1 MTARALFRLPYS
13 DTYTI
18 VEQGSGHPEELAA
31 YGALDGR
38 EGFVIAPFAITAAEP
53 LLLLR
58 PDRIE
63 TRRTTSETEVAGR
76 ARRKHEADATDRRAY
91 AGDFARCH
99 SQLLAGRFAKL
110 VLARRATE
118 RMARRVDAEQL
129 FMRACRLYP
138 RMFVALVEAQRC
150 GTWLFATPERL
161 LSGTSDRWHTVALA
175 GTQRLDGDAARFD
188 CPPKPHAPAD
198 ETIAWDGKNRREQR
212 IVADYIADTLRPLTT
227 GLSRSEARTV
237 RAGNVIHLRTDFD
250 FTLADGQGIGNV
262 INALHPTPAVC
273 GLPKDEAR
281 RFLTTAEHSPRS
293 YYSGFMGP
301 LNICNETHLYVS
313 LRCMAIDGDSC
324 SLYAGGGLLTDS
336 IEEQEWL
343 ETEAKMETMRNVI
356 GDTVTDE

>member
-18 VEQGSGHPEELAA
+18 VEQSGGQPEELVS
-31 YGALDGR
+31 YGDLDRR
-38 EGFVIAPFAITAAEP
+38 EGFVIAPFAISDAEP

-58 PDRIE
+58 PDHIE
-63 TRRTTSETEVAGR
+63 TRRTTTETEVAGR
-76 ARRKHEADATDRRAY
+76 MRNQAADDIVARNAY
-91 AGDFARCH
+91 ADDFAKCH
-99 SQLLAGRFAKL
+99 SQLRAGRFAKL

-118 RMARRVDAEQL
+118 RMAHVVAPEQL

-138 RMFVALVEAQRC
+138 RMFVALVEAERC
-150 GTWLFATPERL
+150 GTWLFATPEIL
-161 LSGTSDRWHTVALA
+161 LSGSAGRWHTMALA
-175 GTQRLDGDAARFD
+175 GTQRITSETAGFD
-188 CPPKPHAPAD
+188 CPPNPHPTDNAPM
-198 ETIAWDGKNRREQR
+198 EWDNKNRKEQS

-227 GLSRSEARTV
+227 GLKRSEPQTV
-237 RAGNVIHLRTDFD
+237 RAGNVIHLRTDFN
-250 FTLADGQGIGNV
+250 FTLAAGQGIGNI

-281 RFLTTAEHSPRS
+281 IFLTTAEHSPRS

-301 LNICNETHLYVS
+301 LNLCNETHLYVS
-313 LRCMAIDGDSC
+313 LRCMAVNGNRC

-343 ETEAKMETMRNVI
+343 ETEAKMETMRSVI
-356 GDTVTDE
+356 GATITDK

>member
-1 MTARALFRLPYS
+1 M
-13 DTYTI
+13 
-18 VEQGSGHPEELAA
+18 
-31 YGALDGR
+31 
-38 EGFVIAPFAITAAEP
+38 
-53 LLLLR
+53 
-58 PDRIE
+58 
-63 TRRTTSETEVAGR
+63 
-76 ARRKHEADATDRRAY
+76 
-91 AGDFARCH
+91 
-99 SQLLAGRFAKL
+99 
-110 VLARRATE
+110 
-118 RMARRVDAEQL
+118 
-129 FMRACRLYP
+129 
-138 RMFVALVEAQRC
+138 
-150 GTWLFATPERL
+150 
-161 LSGTSDRWHTVALA
+161 ALA

-198 ETIAWDGKNRREQR
+198 ETIAWDGKNRKEQR

-301 LNICNETHLYVS
+301 LNLCNETHLYVS